1 MSLLTFS
8 STVTDENKY
17 TTWLDNFMWN
27 RLRLGIII
35 AMVSLLTFLALN
47 LSRYPNIDL
56 SWLYIN
62 LTQIA
67 FLLLSLALLYAPV
80 GRTHPSFILLLFSWS
95 ITLIPQCWY
104 LQIGIAHF
112 DFVAWTLTFLGQ
124 ATLLPVQWR
133 LHLVSQ
139 LGVLLCFLILFLG
152 FNLQFSTQIANAD
165 LTFLSLYLF
174 WFCIICN
181 ISVYLYEK
189 LQYSEFHAK
198 LYWKMEQEKSERLL
212 LNILPASIAKRLK
225 QEVSTVADDFSQVS
239 VLFADIVG
247 FTEMS
252 GRMSPP
258 ALVKLLNN
266 IFSLFDKLVEQH
278 GLEKI
283 KTIGDAYMV
292 VAGLPIPCSVHI
304 TQIADLA
311 LEMQQGIAQFNVQH
325 QNNLKIRIGI
335 HTGPVIAGVIGIKK
349 FAYDLWG
356 DTVNTASRMESHGIP
371 DHIQVSSDIYEVL
384 KEKYILVKR
393 GTIQIKG
400 KGEMTT
406 YWLKSKQVDSTF

>member
-1 MSLLTFS
+1 ML
-8 STVTDENKY
+8 
-17 TTWLDNFMWN
+17 
-27 RLRLGIII
+27 
-35 AMVSLLTFLALN
+35 
-47 LSRYPNIDL
+47 
-56 SWLYIN
+56 
-62 LTQIA
+62 
-67 FLLLSLALLYAPV
+67 
-80 GRTHPSFILLLFSWS
+80 
-95 ITLIPQCWY
+95 
-104 LQIGIAHF
+104 
-112 DFVAWTLTFLGQ
+112 
-124 ATLLPVQWR
+124 WR

-139 LGVLLCFLILFLG
+139 LGVLLCFLILFFG
-152 FNLQFSTQIANAD
+152 FNLSFDTQIAHAD
-165 LTFLSLYLF
+165 FTFLSLYLF
-174 WFCIICN
+174 WFCVICN

-189 LQYSEFHAK
+189 LQYSEFQAK
-198 LYWKMEQEKSERLL
+198 LYWQVEQEKSERLL

-225 QEVSTVADDFSQVS
+225 QKISTVADDFSKVS

-258 ALVKLLNN
+258 ALVNLLNN

-292 VAGLPIPCSVHI
+292 VAGLPTPCQDHI

-311 LEMQQGIAQFNVQH
+311 LEMQQAIAQFNVEH
-325 QNNLKIRIGI
+325 QNHLKIRIGI

-371 DHIQVSSDIYEVL
+371 ERIQVSSDIYEAL

-406 YWLKSKQVDSTF
+406 YWLKSKQVKHEHFQTESSEKI